1 MFDVFSIS
9 TLNKITNKNEYNYI
23 SNRLEQPP
31 PLLQSINCSDT
42 SNNETRTINI
52 QSRNQLLRL
61 NDLLNGS
68 VKIEFEEIPAN
79 HVLLTFVNDQSNKNA
94 TIDEI
99 DCWSTVNDS
108 MIVTNLSQNETQTY
122 CLMEKEAKTVSPL
135 DCLSIL
141 PRNMDIEQDSDQ
153 DSAWLTEDDKALAI
167 GLLVAGLIL
176 CLVFGFGIG
185 MLIVKRLAQN
195 QIKES
200 RFTRPDL
207 ISSDWNHDNKN
218 EDIGYPYTDNDTM
231 SIASD
236 QGNYVAA
243 VNPSRFDLI
252 KMRLDKAENPVPC
265 DSENLYGLEDMPN
278 LKVIGLFK

>member
-1 MFDVFSIS
+1 M
-9 TLNKITNKNEYNYI
+9 
-23 SNRLEQPP
+23 
-31 PLLQSINCSDT
+31 
-42 SNNETRTINI
+42 
-52 QSRNQLLRL
+52 
-61 NDLLNGS
+61 NGS
-68 VKIEFEEIPAN
+68 VKIEFEQIPTN
-79 HVLLTFVNDQSNKNA
+79 HVLLTFVNDKSNKNA

-99 DCWSTVNDS
+99 DCWTTVNDS
-108 MIVTNLSQNETQTY
+108 MIVTNLSENETQTY

-141 PRNMDIEQDSDQ
+141 PRNMDFDQ

-185 MLIVKRLAQN
+185 MLIVKRQAQN
-195 QIKES
+195 KRNES
-200 RFTRPDL
+200 RFIRPDL
-207 ISSDWNHDNKN
+207 ISSDWKHDNKK

-236 QGNYVAA
+236 RSNYVAA

-252 KMRLDKAENPVPC
+252 KMRLEKAENPVPC
-265 DSENLYGLEDMPN
+265 DSENLYGLEDMPY
-278 LKVIGLFK
+278 LKVIDCSSDI